1 MSYIHIVNQLKTNAT
16 CDKIQYVSQ
25 NITHAKNRMI
35 SNVITKLKAGGE
47 RDGRGWDGWMVSQT
61 QRTWVGASSG
71 R

>member
-25 NITHAKNRMI
+25 NITHAKNRLI

-47 RDGRGWDGWMVSQT
+47 GDGRG
-61 QRTWVGASSG
+61 
-71 R
+71 